1 MRKSGARQD
10 LREVGIRA
18 EDNRLFIAVQRFL
31 ERVER
36 EREFVE
42 FLLFGLVI
50 RLGQHAHVFGLA
62 LGDELCGLRL
72 GV

>member
-42 FLLFGLVI
+42 FLLSGELYASASM
-50 RLGQHAHVFGLA
+50 RMYSGLA